1 MAATAMEEGEGKDP
15 LPTIAGTFMKW
26 IANSPFKFLGKQ
38 VCTDGSDKAAR
49 KLSMQKFKVYVTKMD
64 ETPLTGSQKMWI
76 FDKVLMSKISW
87 DFLIHDMTVSFV
99 EDLAA
104 TQTRMFKKW
113 VNYSRSGNP
122 TVFYRSKKIF
132 GWNMKQMITFFKKQ
146 QLIKCNML
154 KCSEDSDVRQLYEA
168 RCQKEYNASISKTQ
182 MISQVWRP
190 TVEERT
196 CAQAAAHKKRTS
208 SQNVFYI
215 RR

>member
-1 MAATAMEEGEGKDP
+1 
-15 LPTIAGTFMKW
+15 
-26 IANSPFKFLGKQ
+26 
-38 VCTDGSDKAAR
+38 
-49 KLSMQKFKVYVTKMD
+49 MQKFEEYVTKID

-122 TVFYRSKKIF
+122 TVFYRSKKNF
-132 GWNMKQMITFFKKQ
+132 GWNMKEMVTFLKKQ

-168 RCQKEYNASISKTQ
+168 RRQQEYDASISMNTMMRQFASNCRRKNMRPSSSTQ
-182 MISQVWRP
+182 ETCEFKKGFWNRRWNSQKKVM
-190 TVEERT
+190 TTFNFNEEL
-196 CAQAAAHKKRTS
+196 
-208 SQNVFYI
+208 F
-215 RR
+215 